1 MPSWKRNAPAFRMR
15 QSGSGMNYRPSAP
28 GASGLVCSGARLVI
42 TTAQLRESP
51 RRSRRSRRGQRA
63 SVRWRGGSGGRL
75 ETVVAQG
82 VQGMTYSY
90 LALAV
95 QEPSGWVPV
104 FISVLALIAT
114 LGNYL
119 VTLWRGREHV
129 RLT

>member
-1 MPSWKRNAPAFRMR
+1 M
-15 QSGSGMNYRPSAP
+15 
-28 GASGLVCSGARLVI
+28 I

-51 RRSRRSRRGQRA
+51 ETVEEEPERAERA

>member
-1 MPSWKRNAPAFRMR
+1 
-15 QSGSGMNYRPSAP
+15 
-28 GASGLVCSGARLVI
+28 
-42 TTAQLRESP
+42 
-51 RRSRRSRRGQRA
+51 
-63 SVRWRGGSGGRL
+63 
-75 ETVVAQG
+75 VVAQG